1 MSALCSKGLGN
12 TELNIHFLYIL
23 FSQSLYNLNVL
34 HVVIK
39 CDIFKNDVT
48 KMGGGRRPQPCLPPP
63 KDQQLNTYP

>member
-12 TELNIHFLYIL
+12 TELNIYFLYIL

-48 KMGGGRRPQPCLPPP
+48 KMGGVGDPSLAPRPP
-63 KDQQLNTYP
+63 KINN

>member
-1 MSALCSKGLGN
+1 MNLSDMWCSEEQYFNGILMSALSSKGLGN
-12 TELNIHFLYIL
+12 IELNIYFLYIL

-48 KMGGGRRPQPCLPPP
+48 KMGG
-63 KDQQLNTYP
+63 